1 MLLDDSIVNVATV
14 ASSRYAGSIKARVDK
29 WQRQLSLFSQTLV
42 NRVVIIYYYFFFAVF
57 C

>member
-29 WQRQLSLFSQTLV
+29 WQKQLSLFSQTLV
-42 NRVVIIYYYFFFAVF
+42 NRVVIIYFYFFAVF
-57 C
+57 Y